1 MTATAQRTFATRAR
15 VPALR
20 FDQRLVLNRYLLG
33 LFGVE
38 SLEAIADG
46 LKDPLF
52 EGWDEEN
59 VSQFHHVLAARFPR
73 LTELDPPGPSRDDL
87 LRYDGNI
94 YRHTEA
100 ISHSRPERIRW
111 KYFQYLAL
119 LFAEVYLDRYFRNS
133 NQLLAELNASV
144 AGFNANLAA
153 KDQVA
158 PYKLGDLRKLAF
170 WMATGAGKTLL
181 MHVNVLQYRHY
192 LAAYDRLGELNR
204 TILLTPNEGLSKQH
218 LAEFAQSGIAAER
231 FDKAG
236 GRLFTS
242 SAIQV
247 LEVTKLA
254 EDMGKETVAVDAF
267 EGNNL
272 VLVDEGHRG
281 AGGEDWKDKRDRLAA
296 QGFSFEYSATF
307 GQAMKAARKEPLTQ
321 EYARCILF
329 DYSYRYFYGDGYG
342 KDYQILNLAEGA
354 TDETEHLYLAASL
367 LAFYQQQLLYADR
380 AAAFALYGL
389 ERPLWVFVGSS
400 VIGGL
405 GKTEGSD
412 VLSILRFVAR
422 FVSEREESVTLL
434 DRLVSGNTG
443 LVAGG
448 RDVFANKFPY
458 LAEQRLD
465 GEALYAGILR
475 RFCNAG
481 HPAQLRVEELKG
493 VDGELALRL
502 GDHQPFGVVNVGDA
516 RALARLC
523 ESEPTL
529 VVSSRELS
537 SSLFSDLNTTSS
549 SVHLLIGAK
558 KFTEGWNSY
567 RVSSL
572 GLMNVGRGEGAQI
585 IQLFGRGVRL
595 RGFGGGLQRSTALRE
610 TRQPERISLL
620 ETLNVYGLRADYMQ
634 RFKEYLEEEG
644 LPPNEG
650 LQEIILPVLRTL
662 PDRPLKSIRVRD
674 GGDFKRDAPRPT
686 LGPPPDDFVKR
697 PIPLDYYPK
706 LQALESAGVK
716 GQALSSNAH
725 EGKLGPEHLAFMDLE
740 AAYFELV
747 RHKNERGWHNLALD
761 RKQLAELLADDRW
774 YKLTI
779 PAAALGFDDPQPLRR
794 VRLWEEIAAAL
805 LKKYAERYYKM
816 RREAFEAPLREYYVL
831 DASDTNFIDFYRFQ
845 VAEAHA
851 TLLVKLKQVKEEIE
865 AGSFKGLQFPPLDV
879 FAFGQHL
886 YRPLVHLSN
895 KDLEVK
901 PVALNQGERDF
912 VVDLKA
918 HYEANPEFFV
928 DKELYLLRNLTRGK
942 GIGFFEAG
950 NFYPDFI
957 LWLLVGDHQYVTF
970 IDPKGIVRLE
980 RADDPKIVFHR
991 TIKEIE
997 IALGDPDVT
1006 LNSFIV
1012 SNTRYADVATWGY
1025 SKEELR
1031 GHHVLFQQDDR
1042 ATYIGRMLDMIVA
1055 LP

>member
-1 MTATAQRTFATRAR
+1 VAATARRTAGTRTR
-15 VPALR
+15 IPALR

-38 SLEAIADG
+38 NFEALAEG
-46 LKDPLF
+46 LKDPLY

-59 VSQFHHVLAARFPR
+59 VSQFHHLLAACFPR

-87 LRYDGNI
+87 LRYDANI

-100 ISHSRPERIRW
+100 ISRSRPERIRW

-119 LFAEVYLDRYFRNS
+119 LFAEVYLDRYFRDPDR
-133 NQLLAELNASV
+133 LLAELNASV
-144 AGFNANLAA
+144 AAFNVDLAV
-153 KDQVA
+153 KDQVT
-158 PYKLGDLRKLAF
+158 PYKLEDLRKLAF

-192 LAAYDRLGELNR
+192 LATYDRLDELNR
-204 TILLTPNEGLSKQH
+204 TILLTPNEGLTKQH
-218 LAEFAQSGIAAER
+218 LEEFGLSGIEAER

-247 LEVTKLA
+247 FDVHKLA
-254 EDMGKETVAVDAF
+254 EEMGEKTVAVDAF

-281 AGGEDWKDKRDRLAA
+281 AGGEDWKGKRDRLAA

-307 GQAMKAARKEPLTQ
+307 GQAMKAARKEALTQ

-380 AAAFALYGL
+380 AAGFAPYGL
-389 ERPLWVFVGSS
+389 ESPLWVFVGSS
-400 VIGGL
+400 VSAGL
-405 GKTEGSD
+405 GKAEGSD

-422 FVSEREESVTLL
+422 FVRESEESVTLL
-434 DRLVSGNTG
+434 DRLISGKTG

-448 RDVFANKFPY
+448 RDIFANKFPY

-465 GEALYAGILR
+465 GAALFTGILR
-475 RFCNAG
+475 RFYNAG

-493 VDGELALRL
+493 ADGELALRL
-502 GDHQPFGVVNVGDA
+502 GDSPSFGVVNVGDA

-537 SSLFSDLNTTSS
+537 GSLFTSLNSTGS

-595 RGFGGGLQRSTALRE
+595 RGLGGGLQRSTALRE
-610 TRQPERISLL
+610 TRHPERIGLL

-650 LQEIILPVLRTL
+650 LQEIVLPVLKTL
-662 PDRPLKSIRVRD
+662 PERQLKSIRLRA

-706 LQALESAGVK
+706 LQALESAGIT
-716 GQALSSNAH
+716 GQALSTDAH
-725 EGKLGPEHLAFMDLE
+725 EGKLGPEHLAFMDLD
-740 AAYFELV
+740 AVYFALV
-747 RHKNERGWHNLALD
+747 RHKNERGWHNLTLD
-761 RKQLAELLADDRW
+761 RGTIAELLADSRW

-779 PAAALGFDDPQPLRR
+779 PAAALGFDDPRPPRGLRSALAR
-794 VRLWEEIAAAL
+794 V
-805 LKKYAERYYKM
+805 
-816 RREAFEAPLREYYVL
+816 LR
-831 DASDTNFIDFYRFQ
+831 AR
-845 VAEAHA
+845 
-851 TLLVKLKQVKEEIE
+851 
-865 AGSFKGLQFPPLDV
+865 
-879 FAFGQHL
+879 
-886 YRPLVHLSN
+886 
-895 KDLEVK
+895 
-901 PVALNQGERDF
+901 
-912 VVDLKA
+912 
-918 HYEANPEFFV
+918 
-928 DKELYLLRNLTRGK
+928 
-942 GIGFFEAG
+942 
-950 NFYPDFI
+950 
-957 LWLLVGDHQYVTF
+957 
-970 IDPKGIVRLE
+970 
-980 RADDPKIVFHR
+980 
-991 TIKEIE
+991 
-997 IALGDPDVT
+997 
-1006 LNSFIV
+1006 
-1012 SNTRYADVATWGY
+1012 
-1025 SKEELR
+1025 
-1031 GHHVLFQQDDR
+1031 
-1042 ATYIGRMLDMIVA
+1042 
-1055 LP
+1055 